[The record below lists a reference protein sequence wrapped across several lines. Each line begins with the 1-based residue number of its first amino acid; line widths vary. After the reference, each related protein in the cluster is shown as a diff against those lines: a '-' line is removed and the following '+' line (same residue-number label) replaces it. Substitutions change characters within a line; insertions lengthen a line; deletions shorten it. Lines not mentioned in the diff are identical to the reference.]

1 MPDDRKGAGVSAE
14 RMYMTSEIKR
24 QFTFRISQAN
34 PTEMVV
40 ILYDMTLQYLSDAN
54 ESAER
59 EEFSA
64 YRENIRRAGKC
75 INELT
80 HSLRLEYEPAVSLR
94 KLYMYC
100 IRRLAQAEIR
110 VHAELLREVA
120 GIITPLRD
128 AYRQIAPQNTAGP
141 VMRNTQTVYAGL
153 TYGKNT
159 LTENMA
165 DQSANRGMLV

>member
-1 MPDDRKGAGVSAE
+1 
-14 RMYMTSEIKR
+14 MTSEIKQ

-40 ILYDMTLQYLSDAN
+40 ILYDMTLQYLADAS
-54 ESAER
+54 ELAEKGD
-59 EEFSA
+59 FGA
-64 YRENIRRAGKC
+64 YQQNVRGAGKC
-75 INELT
+75 ISELT
-80 HSLRLEYEPAVSLR
+80 HSLHLEYEPALSLR

-100 IRRLAQAEIR
+100 IRRLAQAQIR
-110 VHAELLREVA
+110 RHVELLREVE

>member
-1 MPDDRKGAGVSAE
+1 
-14 RMYMTSEIKR
+14 MTSETKQ

-40 ILYDMTLQYLSDAN
+40 ILYDMTLQYLADAGD
-54 ESAER
+54 SASR
-59 EEFSA
+59 EDFAA
-64 YRENIRRAGKC
+64 YRENIHRAGKC

-80 HSLRLEYEPAVSLR
+80 SSLHLEYEPAVSLR
-94 KLYMYC
+94 KLYMYS

-110 VHAELLREVA
+110 WHTELLQEVA

-141 VMRNTQTVYAGL
+141 VMQNTQAVYAGL

-165 DQSANRGMLV
+165 DQSMNRGMLV

>member
-1 MPDDRKGAGVSAE
+1 
-14 RMYMTSEIKR
+14 MTSEIKQ

-40 ILYDMTLQYLSDAN
+40 ILYDMTLQYLADAS
-54 ESAER
+54 ELAEGGD
-59 EEFSA
+59 FGV
-64 YRENIRRAGKC
+64 YQENVRRAGKC
-75 INELT
+75 VSELT
-80 HSLRLEYEPAVSLR
+80 RSLRPEYEPAGSLR

-110 VHAELLREVA
+110 RHGELLREVA

-141 VMRNTQTVYAGL
+141 VMRNTQAVYAGL
-153 TYGKNT
+153 TYGRNT

>member
-1 MPDDRKGAGVSAE
+1 
-14 RMYMTSEIKR
+14 MTSEIKQ

-40 ILYDMTLQYLSDAN
+40 ILYDMTLQYLADAS
-54 ESAER
+54 ELASGGD
-59 EEFSA
+59 FGA
-64 YRENIRRAGKC
+64 YQENVRTAGKC
-75 INELT
+75 VNELT
-80 HSLRLEYEPAVSLR
+80 RSLRPEYEPAGSLR

-110 VHAELLREVA
+110 RHGELLREVA

-141 VMRNTQTVYAGL
+141 VMRNTQAVYAGL
-153 TYGKNT
+153 TYGRNT

>member
-1 MPDDRKGAGVSAE
+1 
-14 RMYMTSEIKR
+14 MTSEIKQ

-40 ILYDMTLQYLSDAN
+40 ILYDMTLQYLADAS
-54 ESAER
+54 ELAEKGD
-59 EEFSA
+59 FGA
-64 YRENIRRAGKC
+64 YQQNVRGAGKC
-75 INELT
+75 ISELT
-80 HSLRLEYEPAVSLR
+80 HSLHLEYEPALSLR

-100 IRRLAQAEIR
+100 IRRLAQAQIR
-110 VHAELLREVA
+110 RHAELLREVE

>member
-1 MPDDRKGAGVSAE
+1 
-14 RMYMTSEIKR
+14 MTSEIKQ

-34 PTEMVV
+34 PTEMIV
-40 ILYDMTLQYLSDAN
+40 ILYDMTLQYLEDAG
-54 ESAER
+54 EAASR
-59 EEFSA
+59 EDFTA
-64 YRENIRRAGKC
+64 YRENVHRARKC
-75 INELT
+75 ISELT
-80 HSLRLEYEPAVSLR
+80 NSLHLEYEPAVSLR
-94 KLYMYC
+94 KLYMYS

-110 VHAELLREVA
+110 WHTELLQEVS

-141 VMRNTQTVYAGL
+141 VMQNTQAVYAGL

-165 DQSANRGMLV
+165 DQSMNRGMLV